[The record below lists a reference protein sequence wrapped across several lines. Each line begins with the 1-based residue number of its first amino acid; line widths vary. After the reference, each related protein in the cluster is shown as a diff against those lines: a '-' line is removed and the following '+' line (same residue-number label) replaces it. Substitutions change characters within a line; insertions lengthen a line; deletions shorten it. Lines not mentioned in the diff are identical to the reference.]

1 MKQTFTV
8 KLGDKRYV
16 GHYLWANNTR
26 LLFQPARKYGLH
38 EKMYLTGRLQAF
50 NFDGSQNVKLY
61 GYQTN
66 ITNVSGSSS
75 KIDFHY
81 IENILYIFVI

>member
-38 EKMYLTGRLQAF
+38 EK
-50 NFDGSQNVKLY
+50 D
-61 GYQTN
+61 
-66 ITNVSGSSS
+66 VSDRSPAS
-75 KIDFHY
+75 I
-81 IENILYIFVI
+81 